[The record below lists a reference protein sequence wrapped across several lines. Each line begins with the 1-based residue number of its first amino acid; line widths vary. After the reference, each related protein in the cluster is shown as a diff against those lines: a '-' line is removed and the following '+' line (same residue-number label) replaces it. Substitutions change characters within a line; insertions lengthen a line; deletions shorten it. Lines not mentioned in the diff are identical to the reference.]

1 MKIGLVIPFH
11 LRGEAENNCYILT
24 LSHYQRLQPE
34 FNFWFHYCGSELDF
48 SKSFYEFHQEL
59 PFGSHREKYKEVPQ
73 ESVTILSAGDD
84 ILRKKFNDSL
94 ATLPKNLD
102 WYCLAGAD
110 DIVSIDFFEQLKQL
124 DPSGIKMAG
133 VGMDQPLYLLDESKG
148 WNAHKIQI
156 RYSVKLDLLPGIN
169 CFSRDAM
176 EACDWKPYQRKGCET
191 GAELLFRDLGKV
203 IPLKGSVTMLKG
215 EKCLNSL
222 KKILRF
228 HKSLPLTQQERDYLR
243 SLV

>member
-11 LRGEAENNCYILT
+11 LRGEIRNPCYEIT
-24 LSHYQRLQPE
+24 FWHYFPIDL
-34 FNFWFHYCGSELDF
+34 FSICYCGSEGTL
-48 SKSFYEFHQEL
+48 
-59 PFGSHREKYKEVPQ
+59 SHFFTKHALNEYPVDLYREVPQ
-73 ESVTILSAGDD
+73 ESITILSAGDD

-124 DPSGIKMAG
+124 DPSGIKLAG
-133 VGMDQPLYLLDESKG
+133 VGMDQPLYLLDESKA

-215 EKCLNSL
+215 DKCLNSL

-228 HKSLPLTQQERDYLR
+228 HKSLPLTQQERVYLR

>member
-11 LRGEAENNCYILT
+11 LRGEETNLCYAKTFWHYIT
-24 LSHYQRLQPE
+24 LDLKYTMHL
-34 FNFWFHYCGSELDF
+34 CGSEGLF
-48 SKSFYEFHQEL
+48 SKNVLGWVGEPY
-59 PFGSHREKYKEVPQ
+59 YKEVPQ
-73 ESVTILSAGDD
+73 ESITILSAGDD
-84 ILRKKFNDSL
+84 VLRKKFNDSL

-176 EACDWKPYQRKGCET
+176 EACDWRPYQRKGCET

-215 EKCLNSL
+215 DKCLNSL

>member
-11 LRGEAENNCYILT
+11 LRGEEKNECYKKTFLYYDCFDW
-24 LSHYQRLQPE
+24 LVSLR
-34 FNFWFHYCGSELDF
+34 FCGSENKL
-48 SKSFYEFHQEL
+48 SQSFLHNAFEL
-59 PFGSHREKYKEVPQ
+59 PITWSSDYREVPQ

-84 ILRKKFNDSL
+84 VLRKKFNDSL

-176 EACDWKPYQRKGCET
+176 EACDWRPYQRKGCET
-191 GAELLFRDLGKV
+191 GAELLFRDLGTV

-215 EKCLNSL
+215 DKCLNSL

>member
-11 LRGEAENNCYILT
+11 LRGEEKNECYVNTIY
-24 LSHYQRLQPE
+24 HYYFTDVDNL
-34 FNFWFHYCGSELDF
+34 NFCGSEGKL
-48 SKSFYEFHQEL
+48 SNSFI
-59 PFGSHREKYKEVPQ
+59 GSTLTGLYNYSYFEVPQ
-73 ESVTILSAGDD
+73 ESITILSAGDD

-110 DIVSIDFFEQLKQL
+110 DIVSIDFFQQLKQL

-133 VGMDQPLYLLDESKG
+133 VGMDQPLYLLDESKA

-191 GAELLFRDLGKV
+191 GAELLFRDLGTV

-215 EKCLNSL
+215 DKCLNSL

-228 HKSLPLTQQERDYLR
+228 HKSLPLTEQERDYLR